1 MSVVRQIPKVSEKK
15 NNNALKQ
22 ALAKRVDYFKD
33 YYVEDNVLYVRLD
46 ASKIDEFSEVVYPR
60 LPAYHDIEYSA
71 KQIYKKFKRDDISKI
86 CYMFG
91 YIMFNGTVNISPYYC
106 DVKFISCQIRNLN
119 VFGGD
124 SIEIIDTGNGSICFN
139 YFEIECKD
147 LKLKNVKVREY
158 GRIGIISE
166 ELTIENSVLNSLN
179 NIDLTSSIM
188 VFNDSKLEG
197 QNIDLKCDLIDTK
210 NSIFKSEFQFNI
222 KCRYNEEVNGIQANR
237 IIYNGKDITNSA
249 PILKFKLLRNLLED
263 LKKVKDMV
271 TDDIEK
277 DIEETTRIRRETLEE
292 KSITKILNKNNR

>member
-1 MSVVRQIPKVSEKK
+1 MRLNSKVSEKK

-22 ALAKRVDYFKD
+22 ALEKNVDYFKD

-106 DVKFISCQIRNLN
+106 DVKFISCQIRNLH

-124 SIEIIDTGNGSICFN
+124 SIEIIDTGNGSIGFN

-158 GRIGIISE
+158 GRIGIVSD
-166 ELTIENSVLNSLN
+166 ELNVENTILSSLK
-179 NIDLTSSIM
+179 NIDIASSIM

-197 QNIDLKCDLIDTK
+197 KNIELKCDLIDTK
-210 NSIFKSEFQFNI
+210 NTIFNTKNDINI
-222 KCRYNEEVNGIQANR
+222 KCTYNELVKGIQANR
-237 IIYNGKDITNSA
+237 IIYNGKDITNSD
-249 PILKFKLLRNLLED
+249 PILRVKLLRNLLED
-263 LKKVKDMV
+263 LKKVKDMI

-277 DIEETTRIRRETLEE
+277 DIEETARIKKETLEE
-292 KSITKILNKNNR
+292 KPITKILNKNNK